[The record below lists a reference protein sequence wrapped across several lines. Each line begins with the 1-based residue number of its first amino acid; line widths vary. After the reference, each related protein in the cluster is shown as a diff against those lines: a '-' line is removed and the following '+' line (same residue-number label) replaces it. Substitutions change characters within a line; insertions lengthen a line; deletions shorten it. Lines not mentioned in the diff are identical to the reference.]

1 MKKIISIALVAVLLL
16 AFAVP
21 AFAAGINANEQKLL
35 DYTATAYVVDGQT
48 ITVTDDI
55 MAQAK
60 NAFNSDSI
68 DVTDAQYK
76 EITAILDEGLAYAKK
91 NNLTKIADLQKSRT
105 HTENMLEY
113 GRRAAAVLGCT
124 VATKGYITDA
134 DHGLVII
141 YDAQGNKIAE
151 FHPNLIAKTGA
162 STTTMAICTLAA
174 VSVIAVAG
182 VSVKKFRK
190 VDED

>member
-1 MKKIISIALVAVLLL
+1 MKKIISIALVAVLLF

-21 AFAAGINANEQKLL
+21 VLAAGINSNEQKLL
-35 DYTATAYVVDGQT
+35 DYVATAYVVDGQT
-48 ITVTDDI
+48 ITVTSDI

-60 NAFNSDSI
+60 NALNSDSI

-91 NNLTKIADLQKSRT
+91 NNLTKIADLQKSRE

-141 YDAQGNKIAE
+141 YDANGNKIAE

-162 STTTMAICTLAA
+162 PTTAIAVCTLAA
-174 VSVIAVAG
+174 AGVIAIAG